1 MSYQCHTTP
10 SREVFLTQVQ
20 DKHDAMNCERR
31 RDIIDSLWIHSDDQA
46 GEYSSHDIY
55 GRVERSAN
63 AQRVRK
69 DEFVSQWVEETL
81 KQHSSAHVA
90 TPRARTMRTHR
101 EDSQD
106 DNDGGPSSCDTTPRR
121 VSSREQMTPGWLSL
135 EQDEK
140 KLQSISSVQYMMVS
154 FLGLAILLLNLSI

>member
-1 MSYQCHTTP
+1 MSYQYHTRP
-10 SREVFLTQVQ
+10 SRDVFVTQVQ
-20 DKHDAMNCERR
+20 DKHAAKNERR
-31 RDIIDSLWIHSDDQA
+31 RDVDSLWIHLDDKA
-46 GEYSSHDIY
+46 GDYSSHDIH

-69 DEFVSQWVEETL
+69 DEFVSEWVEETL
-81 KQHSSAHVA
+81 KQQSSACVA
-90 TPRARTMRTHR
+90 TPRACPMRTHR
-101 EDSQD
+101 GDSHD

-140 KLQSISSVQYMMVS
+140 RLQSISSVQYMMVS

>member
-10 SREVFLTQVQ
+10 NREVFLTQVQ
-20 DKHDAMNCERR
+20 DKHEAMNCERR
-31 RDIIDSLWIHSDDQA
+31 RDIDSLWIHSVDKA
-46 GEYSSHDIY
+46 GDYSSHDTY
-55 GRVERSAN
+55 GRIERSAN

-81 KQHSSAHVA
+81 NQQSLEYVA

-101 EDSQD
+101 DDSHD
-106 DNDGGPSSCDTTPRR
+106 DNDWRPSSCDTTPRR
-121 VSSREQMTPGWLSL
+121 VSSRELMTPGWLSL

-140 KLQSISSVQYMMVS
+140 QLQSISSVQYMMMS
-154 FLGLAILLLNLSI
+154 FLGLAIVLLNLSM